1 MQYLDITEG
10 SKDNYHV
17 QFLASALCVQKNTN
31 IEKVVWETVNG
42 ADVAEVDKRVIQAAE
57 KIINIHIQ
65 GLKQGVALF
74 HGYIHFLDATIETL
88 CVRHRGVDC

>member
-1 MQYLDITEG
+1 MQYIDITEG
-10 SKDNYHV
+10 SRDNYHV
-17 QFLASALCVQKNTN
+17 QL
-31 IEKVVWETVNG
+31 NG
-42 ADVAEVDKRVIQAAE
+42 ADIAEVDKRVIQATE